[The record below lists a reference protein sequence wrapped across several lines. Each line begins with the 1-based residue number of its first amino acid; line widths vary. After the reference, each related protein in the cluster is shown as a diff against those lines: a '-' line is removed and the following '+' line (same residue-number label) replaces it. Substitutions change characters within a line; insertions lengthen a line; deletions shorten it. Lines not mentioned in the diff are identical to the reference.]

1 MKCWWM
7 MPFGVWKSADVL
19 LFSAWCEMVVLGRG
33 REPALEREL
42 PPPPPHQQSA
52 WQLQW
57 GGCLRTFSDGA
68 APCARGKGGWAEEH
82 DTAWLQHVASSPAMY
97 CRPGAAWGCPQRCSR
112 APTLMLGSGGK
123 DQAGVPNHLCHCS
136 CSSGFISTNPLWWH
150 PSALAETQDGRASC
164 SAASLVPTEL
174 CSSGFSF
181 FFFFL
186 W

>member
-1 MKCWWM
+1 MRCWWM
-7 MPFGVWKSADVL
+7 MPFGVWKWADVL

-57 GGCLRTFSDGA
+57 GGCLRTLSDGA
-68 APCARGKGGWAEEH
+68 APCARGKEGWAEEH

-97 CRPGAAWGCPQRCSR
+97 CRPGAAWGSCSHSCAGIGRERPGRCPKPSLSLRLLFWFHQHKPLVMAPFSPRRDPGWPCLLRCSR
-112 APTLMLGSGGK
+112 P
-123 DQAGVPNHLCHCS
+123 CS
-136 CSSGFISTNPLWWH
+136 NR
-150 PSALAETQDGRASC
+150 ALLLR
-164 SAASLVPTEL
+164 LL
-174 CSSGFSF
+174 F
-181 FFFFL
+181 FFFS